1 MRKAIQEAAL
11 APAQITDMVGVQRF
25 CFDQNFMGFSGHF
38 PGYPILPAVLQV
50 LLAQLLAEK
59 IVGSKLSVVSLTRA
73 KFLQQLRPG
82 DQIEVHL
89 SCREKGDS
97 WHCSSELQ
105 VAGQR
110 AASFTLILGAISQHS
125 MHDRTSGKGSGE

>member
-25 CFDQNFMGFSGHF
+25 CFDQDFIGFSGHF
-38 PGYPILPAVLQV
+38 PGYPILPAVLQL
-50 LLAQLLAEK
+50 LLAQLVAEE
-59 IVGSKLSVVSLTRA
+59 ILGLKLSVVSLSRA

-82 DQIEVHL
+82 DQIDVHL

-97 WHCSSELQ
+97 WYCNSELQ

-110 AASFTLILGAISQHS
+110 AASFTLILGAISQNS
-125 MHDRTSGKGSGE
+125 TQDRTSEKGSGE